1 LSEPTGN
8 QPDLDR
14 LLEGIRGGDAQCLAR
29 LYEATIDR
37 IYGLVYRIIRNPADA
52 EEICLDV
59 YKQVWD
65 QADRH
70 DPARGPVLAWLT
82 IMARSRALD
91 RYRSH
96 NTRMQHQQNL
106 LNYDAVYNDQEDS
119 VTDLLEITD
128 SSNRVH
134 AALRELSHAQREA
147 ITLNFLE
154 GLSHQEIA
162 ERLDT
167 PLGTIKSNIRR
178 GLDRLRQILNPSG
191 TQRD

>member
-1 LSEPTGN
+1 MSESTGN
-8 QPDLDR
+8 QPDLDG
-14 LLEGIRGGDAQCLAR
+14 LLEGIRGGDAQCLGR

-65 QADRH
+65 QADRY

-91 RYRSH
+91 RYSSH
-96 NTRMQHQQNL
+96 KTQTQQQQNL
-106 LNYDAVYNDQEDS
+106 LNYDAVYKDREDS
-119 VTDLLEITD
+119 VTDLLEITE
-128 SSNRVH
+128 SSTRVH
-134 AALRELSHAQREA
+134 AALRELSDAQRKA
-147 ITLNFLE
+147 ITLSFIE

-162 ERLDT
+162 EHLDT

-178 GLDRLRQILNPSG
+178 GLDRLRQILKPSG
-191 TQRD
+191 A